1 MTANL
6 VIAGQQSTQTFVG
19 KKSKHNLLNRLDKD
33 NHLGDD
39 HKDLPDL
46 FKRTYAVTLPC
57 QMNQNLFYRDELDT
71 WKLQEFSVSF
81 LHIYIRCIVKVGSE
95 DPVGE
100 RGSCPQP
107 LPPAYT

>member
-1 MTANL
+1 MHCPYSPHFMTADL
-6 VIAGQQSTQTFVG
+6 IIAGQQSIQTFVR
-19 KKSKHNLLNRLDKD
+19 SHNTISFKNKLDKD

-71 WKLQEFSVSF
+71 
-81 LHIYIRCIVKVGSE
+81 
-95 DPVGE
+95 
-100 RGSCPQP
+100 
-107 LPPAYT
+107 